1 MQKKHQSALRSG
13 NIDRNSSLMLESRR
27 RCLSV
32 TPAEQFAIVR
42 CQTKNYVPGLAINPW
57 EKIVRRSQV
66 KTLRNILAL
75 SGLLLMVASFVWMQV
90 RPRERAKPAAA
101 EPRAA
106 QPSAAPGPFA
116 VVILDPGHGG
126 QDSGAMCGVLLEKDL
141 TLDVARR
148 IDRLLDS
155 EGIATLMTRLG
166 DTYVSL
172 ADRAAFVNRIRN
184 CIFVSIHFN
193 EDNKPVASGVETY
206 YPSHQVTKGSALASW
221 LPFLWRPLSE
231 SPNPESQRLAGFIQ
245 EALVARTRAI
255 DRGTQ
260 PGQFFVIANVTY
272 PAVLIEGG
280 FLTNKEDISKLT
292 SQDYRDQIAAAVA
305 DGILHYRDATTQRKP
320 TLAITDPGKR

>member
-1 MQKKHQSALRSG
+1 MKA
-13 NIDRNSSLMLESRR
+13 
-27 RCLSV
+27 
-32 TPAEQFAIVR
+32 
-42 CQTKNYVPGLAINPW
+42 
-57 EKIVRRSQV
+57 
-66 KTLRNILAL
+66 LRNILAL
-75 SGLLLMVASFVWMQV
+75 SGLLLMMASFVWMQF
-90 RPRERAKPAAA
+90 RQTERAKGAA
-101 EPRAA
+101 EPRTA

-126 QDSGAMCGVLLEKDL
+126 QDSGAMCGGLLEKDL
-141 TLDVARR
+141 SLDVARR

-172 ADRAAFVNRIRN
+172 ADRAAFANRIRN

-206 YPSHQVTKGSALASW
+206 YAAHQITADSFMASW
-221 LPFLWRPLSE
+221 LPFLWRPLSDL
-231 SPNPESQRLAGFIQ
+231 PNPESQRLAGFIQ
-245 EALVARTRAI
+245 EALVGRTRAI

-260 PGQFFVIANVTY
+260 PKQFFVIANVTP

-292 SQDYRDQIAAAVA
+292 SEDYRDQIAAAVA
-305 DGILHYRDATTQRKP
+305 DGILHYRDAAGRGKP
-320 TLAITDPGKR
+320 TLAVTDPGSAE

>member
-1 MQKKHQSALRSG
+1 MKS
-13 NIDRNSSLMLESRR
+13 
-27 RCLSV
+27 
-32 TPAEQFAIVR
+32 
-42 CQTKNYVPGLAINPW
+42 
-57 EKIVRRSQV
+57 
-66 KTLRNILAL
+66 LRNILAL
-75 SGLLLMVASFVWMQV
+75 SGLLVMIASFVWMQL
-90 RPRERAKPAAA
+90 RQTEKAKSAG
-101 EPRAA
+101 EPRTA
-106 QPSAAPGPFA
+106 QASATPGPFA

-126 QDSGAMCGVLLEKDL
+126 QDSGAMCGGLLEKDL

-172 ADRAAFVNRIRN
+172 ADRAAFANRVRS

-206 YPSHQVTKGSALASW
+206 YASHQITAGSSLASW

-231 SPNPESQRLAGFIQ
+231 LPNPESQRLAGFIQ

-260 PGQFFVIANVTY
+260 PRQFFVIANVTS

-280 FLTNKEDISKLT
+280 FLTNKEDISKLA
-292 SQDYRDQIAAAVA
+292 SEDYRDQIAAAVA
-305 DGILHYRDATTQRKP
+305 DGILHYRDASSQRKA
-320 TLAITDPGKR
+320 TLALTDTGKR

>member
-1 MQKKHQSALRSG
+1 
-13 NIDRNSSLMLESRR
+13 
-27 RCLSV
+27 
-32 TPAEQFAIVR
+32 
-42 CQTKNYVPGLAINPW
+42 
-57 EKIVRRSQV
+57 V
-66 KTLRNILAL
+66 KSLRNILAL
-75 SGLLLMVASFVWMQV
+75 SGLLLMMASFVWMQF
-90 RPRERAKPAAA
+90 RQIERAKSAT
-101 EPRAA
+101 EPRTA
-106 QPSAAPGPFA
+106 QPLVAPGPFA

-126 QDSGAMCGVLLEKDL
+126 QDSGAMCGGLLEKDL

-172 ADRAAFVNRIRN
+172 ADRAAFANRIRN

-206 YPSHQVTKGSALASW
+206 YASHQITAGSSLASW

-231 SPNPESQRLAGFIQ
+231 SANPESQRLAGFIQ

-255 DRGTQ
+255 NRGTQ
-260 PGQFFVIANVTY
+260 PGQFFVIANVSS
-272 PAVLIEGG
+272 PSVLVEGG

-292 SQDYRDQIAAAVA
+292 TEDYRDQIAAAVS
-305 DGILHYRDATTQRKP
+305 DGILQYRKAATHHRR
-320 TLAITDPGKR
+320 TLAVTDPGKR